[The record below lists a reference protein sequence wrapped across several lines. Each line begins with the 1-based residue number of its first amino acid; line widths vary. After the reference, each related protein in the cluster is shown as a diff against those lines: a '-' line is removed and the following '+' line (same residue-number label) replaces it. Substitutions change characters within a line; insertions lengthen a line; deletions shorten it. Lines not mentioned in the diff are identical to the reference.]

1 MTEIEQDPIIE
12 RIARE
17 ARRPV
22 AIDPA
27 AKARL
32 MSAVRNEFTHAR
44 PAETTGS
51 PRRAVAM
58 STPGFAAL
66 AAGLVGIGVLLGMGT
81 TFGRDGRKTGQP
93 AAVAETPKQLPASDT
108 VVTFVFPAGDA
119 ARVSVVGDFN
129 QWSATATPMKR
140 VGNSDYWSVTVPMSV
155 GRHLYSFLAV
165 GKDGEKWSADPY
177 APAAPDDGFGRAN
190 SVMLVGKGSAL

>member
-1 MTEIEQDPIIE
+1 MTDFELDPIIE

-22 AIDPA
+22 AVDSA

-32 MSAVRNEFTHAR
+32 IAAVRAEPTLDRAVEISESR
-44 PAETTGS
+44 P
-51 PRRAVAM
+51 RVVAM
-58 STPGFAAL
+58 STPRFAAV
-66 AAGLVGIGVLLGMGT
+66 AAGLVGIGVLLGMGS
-81 TFGRDGRKTGQP
+81 TFGRDRHATGQP
-93 AAVAETPKQLPASDT
+93 TAVAALPRQLPASDT
-108 VVTFVFPAGDA
+108 VITFVFPAGDA
-119 ARVSVVGDFN
+119 AKVSVVGDFN
-129 QWSATATPMKR
+129 QWNAAATPMAR

-165 GKDGEKWSADPY
+165 SKDGEKWSADPH

-190 SVMLVGKGSAL
+190 SVVLVGKGSAL